1 MEHPFLKN
9 RQVILFYVLG
19 WAIFLGLLM
28 VLLIGFYKFP
38 QQVVMVDSLVNIF
51 TFAILGIGLWYPLEY
66 TYLSSGSYFSNILN
80 LLGLGIAT
88 LGIWLISGNG
98 LSKLIFAGN
107 SEALFYIN
115 QSFPLKII
123 IGLVI
128 VLFLILIYYL
138 IIFLSSYEEKR
149 VKETELKSLVKE
161 AELNLLKYKINP
173 HFLFNS
179 LNSISSLTLS
189 TPEKAHEM
197 ILKLSDYLRYSLQS
211 GKETMQSFADEL
223 DNVHLYLDIEKIR
236 FRERIDFIEETD
248 EECMGYKVPGM
259 ILQPLFEN
267 AIKHG
272 VHESTETVRIKFI
285 CKIESPFILIKIRN
299 NYVSANGYLM
309 GTGTGLESVK
319 NRLIIIYNRHDLMEI
334 NKKDDIFEVKL
345 KIPVSI

>member
-9 RQVILFYVLG
+9 RQVILFYVFG

-66 TYLSSGSYFSNILN
+66 TYLSSGSFFSNILN
-80 LLGLGIAT
+80 LLGLGIGT

-107 SEALFYIN
+107 SEALLYIN

-123 IGLVI
+123 IGMVI

-149 VKETELKSLVKE
+149 VKETELKTLVKE

-197 ILKLSDYLRYSLQS
+197 ILKLSDYLRYSLES
-211 GKETMQSFADEL
+211 GKETMQSLADEL
-223 DNVHLYLDIEKIR
+223 KNVRLYLDIEKIR
-236 FRERIDFIEETD
+236 FGERINFIEKTD
-248 EECMGYKVPGM
+248 KECMDYKAPGM

-272 VHESTETVRIKFI
+272 VHESTETIRIEFI
-285 CKIESPFILIKIRN
+285 CKLEYPFILIKIRN
-299 NYVSANGYLM
+299 NYVSTNGNIE

-319 NRLIIIYNRHDLMEI
+319 NRLIIIYNRHDLMDI
-334 NKKDDIFEVKL
+334 VKKDDIFEVQL
-345 KIPVSI
+345 RIPVSI

>member
-9 RQVILFYVLG
+9 RQVVLFYIFG
-19 WAIFLGLLM
+19 WTVFFGLLM
-28 VLLIGFYKFP
+28 MVLIGVYKFP
-38 QQVVMVDSLVNIF
+38 GKVVMVDSLVNLF

-66 TYLSSGSYFSNILN
+66 TYLSSNSYFSNLLN
-80 LLGLGIAT
+80 LTGLGIGT
-88 LGIWLISGNG
+88 VGIWLISGNG
-98 LSKLIFAGN
+98 LSKLFFAGN
-107 SEALFYIN
+107 SEALLYIN

-138 IIFLSSYEEKR
+138 IIYLSSYEKKR
-149 VKETELKSLVKE
+149 LEESELKSLVKE

-189 TPEKAHEM
+189 SPEKAHEM
-197 ILKLSDYLRYSLQS
+197 ILKLSDYLRYSLES
-211 GKETMQSFADEL
+211 GKETMQSLTDEL
-223 DNVHLYLDIEKIR
+223 ENVRLYLDIEKIR
-236 FRERIDFIEETD
+236 FGERIDFIEKTD
-248 EECMGYKVPGM
+248 KECLAYKAPGM

-272 VHESTETVRIKFI
+272 VHESTETVRLELI
-285 CKIESPFILIKIRN
+285 CKLEYPYILIKIRN
-299 NYVSANGYLM
+299 NYVSVNGNIE

-319 NRLIIIYNRHDLMEI
+319 NRLIIIYNRHDLMDI
-334 NKKDDIFEVKL
+334 VKKDDIFEVQL

>member
-9 RQVILFYVLG
+9 RQVILFYIFG
-19 WAIFLGLLM
+19 WTVFVGLLM
-28 VLLIGFYKFP
+28 MVLIGVYKFHGK
-38 QQVVMVDSLVNIF
+38 VVMVDSLVNLF

-66 TYLSSGSYFSNILN
+66 TYLSSNSYFSNLLN
-80 LLGLGIAT
+80 LTGLGIGT
-88 LGIWLISGNG
+88 VGIWLISGIS
-98 LSKLIFAGN
+98 LSKLFFSGN

-123 IGLVI
+123 VGLVI

-138 IIFLSSYEEKR
+138 IIYLSSYEEKR
-149 VKETELKSLVKE
+149 LEESELKSLVRE

-189 TPEKAHEM
+189 APEKAHEM
-197 ILKLSDYLRYSLQS
+197 ILKLSDYLRYSLES
-211 GKETMQSFADEL
+211 GKETMQSLADEL
-223 DNVHLYLDIEKIR
+223 KNVRLYLDIEKIR
-236 FRERIDFIEETD
+236 FGERINFIEKTD
-248 EECMGYKVPGM
+248 EECMDYKAPGM

-272 VHESTETVRIKFI
+272 VHESTETVRLEFI
-285 CKIESPFILIKIRN
+285 CKLEYPFILIKIRN
-299 NYVSANGYLM
+299 NYISANGNIE

-319 NRLIIIYNRHDLMEI
+319 NRLIIIYNRHDLMGI
-334 NKKDDIFEVKL
+334 IKKDDIFEVQL
-345 KIPVSI
+345 RIPASG

>member
-9 RQVILFYVLG
+9 QQVILFYIFG
-19 WAIFLGLLM
+19 WTVFFGLLM
-28 VLLIGFYKFP
+28 MVLIGVYKFHGK
-38 QQVVMVDSLVNIF
+38 VVMVDSLVNLF

-66 TYLSSGSYFSNILN
+66 TYLSSNSYFSNLLN
-80 LLGLGIAT
+80 LTGLGIGT
-88 LGIWLISGNG
+88 VGIWLISGIS
-98 LSKLIFAGN
+98 LSKLFFSGN

-123 IGLVI
+123 VGLVI

-138 IIFLSSYEEKR
+138 IIYLSSYEEKR
-149 VKETELKSLVKE
+149 LEESELKSLVRE

-189 TPEKAHEM
+189 APEKAHEM
-197 ILKLSDYLRYSLQS
+197 ILKLSDYLRYSLES
-211 GKETMQSFADEL
+211 GKETMQSLADEL
-223 DNVHLYLDIEKIR
+223 KNVRLYLDIEKIR
-236 FRERIDFIEETD
+236 FGERINFIEKTD
-248 EECMGYKVPGM
+248 EECMDYKAPGM

-272 VHESTETVRIKFI
+272 VHESTETVRLEFI
-285 CKIESPFILIKIRN
+285 CKLEYPFILIKIRN
-299 NYVSANGYLM
+299 NYISANGNIE

-319 NRLIIIYNRHDLMEI
+319 NRLIIIYNRHDLMGI
-334 NKKDDIFEVKL
+334 VKKDDIFEVQL
-345 KIPVSI
+345 RIPASG

>member
-9 RQVILFYVLG
+9 RQVILFYFFG
-19 WAIFLGLLM
+19 WAVFFGLLI
-28 VLLIGFYKFP
+28 VVLIGFYKFP
-38 QQVVMVDSLVNIF
+38 GRIVAVDSLVNLF

-66 TYLSSGSYFSNILN
+66 TYLSSGSYFSNLLN
-80 LLGLGIAT
+80 LIGLGIGT
-88 LGIWLISGNG
+88 VGIWLISGNG

-138 IIFLSSYEEKR
+138 IIYLSNYEEKR
-149 VKETELKSLVKE
+149 VKESELKSLVKE

-211 GKETMQSFADEL
+211 GKETMPSLADEL
-223 DNVHLYLDIEKIR
+223 KNVRLYLDIEKIR
-236 FRERIDFIEETD
+236 FGDRIIFIEKANKD
-248 EECMGYKVPGM
+248 CLAYKVPGM

-272 VHESTETVRIKFI
+272 VHESTETVRLEFS
-285 CKIESPFILIKIRN
+285 CKLDSSCILIKIRN
-299 NYVSANGYLM
+299 NYVPANGDLV

-319 NRLIIIYNRHDLMEI
+319 NRLIIEYNRYDLMDI
-334 NKKDDIFEVKL
+334 VKKDDIFEVQL
-345 KIPVSI
+345 KIPVLS

>member
-1 MEHPFLKN
+1 M
-9 RQVILFYVLG
+9 
-19 WAIFLGLLM
+19 
-28 VLLIGFYKFP
+28 
-38 QQVVMVDSLVNIF
+38 
-51 TFAILGIGLWYPLEY
+51 
-66 TYLSSGSYFSNILN
+66 
-80 LLGLGIAT
+80 
-88 LGIWLISGNG
+88 
-98 LSKLIFAGN
+98 
-107 SEALFYIN
+107 
-115 QSFPLKII
+115 
-123 IGLVI
+123 
-128 VLFLILIYYL
+128 IYYL

-189 TPEKAHEM
+189 APEKAHEM

-211 GKETMQSFADEL
+211 GKDIMQSLADEL